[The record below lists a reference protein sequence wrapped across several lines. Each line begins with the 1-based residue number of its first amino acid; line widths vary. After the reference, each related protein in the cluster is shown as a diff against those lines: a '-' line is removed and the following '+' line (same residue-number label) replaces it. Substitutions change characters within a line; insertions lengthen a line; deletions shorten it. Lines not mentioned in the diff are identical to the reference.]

1 MSIYYMFGGIFSDSK
16 KKKRKKRSP
25 KGTRKISNCYGGA
38 EKRNGTCY
46 SREDLLTM
54 RNLWN
59 AKHPD
64 KQIKSK
70 DPNGVWKKFDT
81 YLQHVCTSESCWLKQ
96 QFIDKNIASN
106 IFEESFTPAKPQ
118 KWKINPVEWLDSLDI
133 EKVMH
138 QYENEN
144 DNFEFLGPS
153 PIDFDAIAKGGND
166 CVFDEI
172 CNLNIEE
179 KYNKGIKN
187 LGFIFNLDPHYKS
200 GSHWVSLF
208 VNLDTNYIF
217 FLDTN
222 GNYIPEQVKQL
233 VKRIKTQCK
242 SDLHKKMRFID
253 NAPRRHQHE
262 GTECGIYC
270 LYAIVSQLKGIHTPQ
285 WIKRNRIPDNEMKEF
300 RDIFYTDRSPN
311 KLNPI
316 L

>member
-1 MSIYYMFGGIFSDSK
+1 MSIYYMFGGIFSAK
-16 KKKRKKRSP
+16 KKEKKVKHNKSR
-25 KGTRKISNCYGGA
+25 RISNCYGGA

-46 SREDLLTM
+46 SSEDLLKM

-59 AKHPD
+59 VKHPD
-64 KQIKSK
+64 KQIRTKNPK
-70 DPNGVWKKFDT
+70 GVWKKFDT

-118 KWKINPVEWLDSLDI
+118 KWKINPVEWLDSLDL

-153 PIDFDAIAKGGND
+153 PIDFDTIAKDGKD

-200 GSHWVSLF
+200 GSHWVSMF
-208 VNLDTNYIF
+208 VNLDNNYIF

-222 GNYIPEQVKQL
+222 GNYIPDQVKQL

-242 SDLHKKMRFID
+242 TDLHKKMRFID

-262 GTECGIYC
+262 GTECGIYS

-285 WIKRNRIPDNEMKEF
+285 WIKRNRIADDEMKEF
-300 RDIFYTDRSPN
+300 RDIFYTDRSSS
-311 KLNPI
+311 KLDSV